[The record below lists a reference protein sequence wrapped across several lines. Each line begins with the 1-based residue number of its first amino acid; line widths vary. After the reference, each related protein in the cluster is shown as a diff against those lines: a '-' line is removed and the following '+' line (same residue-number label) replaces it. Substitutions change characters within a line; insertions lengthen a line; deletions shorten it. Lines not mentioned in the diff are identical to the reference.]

1 MHGQILCLHPSLVQG
16 VATFAVYL
24 PPATRGHQR
33 KTQAPFVLK
42 EAWPLRRSVV
52 GLVAG
57 ATRAETAGVA
67 VASLGI
73 TPGGLA
79 CAGNSGRGTLR
90 KLQDSEKCESRGWT
104 RPDPALGQGPQAAR
118 AGGNRGGSPRTRA
131 QGATGVLTLLLT
143 TRRDPLYCTC
153 MFRSREGCDVFGE

>member
-1 MHGQILCLHPSLVQG
+1 MPPSFPSSRSSDVCCLSPAGHEGAPEKNTGSL
-16 VATFAVYL
+16 
-24 PPATRGHQR
+24 
-33 KTQAPFVLK
+33 
-42 EAWPLRRSVV
+42 
-52 GLVAG
+52 
-57 ATRAETAGVA
+57 RAE
-67 VASLGI
+67 
-73 TPGGLA
+73 GGLA
-79 CAGNSGRGTLR
+79 LATLRRRARCWRNQGGNCRRCCSESGNYTGGLARAGNSGRGTLR